1 MTDKPT
7 DAVAQARDAVFAQMK
22 TLASPSFDAA
32 RLAQAFQRYESTL
45 IAAVRAECADH
56 VAFVAALDAG
66 EIAQV
71 ISRRGLKN
79 GSVTLWNEDDLCFGA
94 VDALAA
100 FRAATQDT
108 P

>member
-45 IAAVRAECADH
+45 IAAVRAECAAKVDDAISEGLVVEAMNYASERQVQDH
-56 VAFVAALDAG
+56 SSPFALCVASHIACEVAAAL
-66 EIAQV
+66 EAQ
-71 ISRRGLKN
+71 
-79 GSVTLWNEDDLCFGA
+79 
-94 VDALAA
+94 
-100 FRAATQDT
+100 